1 MNLYE
6 SIKGN
11 LTEDGYNRYAG
22 IEFKYYKD
30 KSAEICAAIEQYF
43 EGAGFRTYELHGHTP
58 LFYYEQ
64 RFTVEILDGGLE
76 EEVYVI
82 LDEHDFSFKAIQFY
96 YEHSSVSTI
105 KGLNALKKLMTL
117 AMKFKDSELLLNA
130 IKDSKSNL
138 EY

>member
-6 SIKGN
+6 SIK
-11 LTEDGYNRYAG
+11 LSEDGYNRYAG

-43 EGAGFRTYELHGHTP
+43 RGAGFHTYNLHGHTK

-64 RFTVEILDGGLE
+64 VFTVEVNGGGLE
-76 EEVYVI
+76 SNVCVI
-82 LDEHDFSFKAIQFY
+82 LGEMHFNFRGIEPYFNHDC
-96 YEHSSVSTI
+96 VSTI
-105 KGLNALKKLMTL
+105 KGVNAIKKLMTV

-130 IKDSKSNL
+130 IKDSKS
-138 EY
+138 ED